1 MSIRQRL
8 YRRVSHPLKIPEER
22 RFLSPIFFLS
32 GGDDEN
38 FIETTGFQYNQD
50 FQSNRNE
57 DNEFPIIC
65 TETRDY
71 DPNDTS
77 FLSRGS
83 IGDNF
88 LQIREAREH
97 IIRLKDGTIIRV
109 RRAENSDHIV
119 RVFNR
124 NGVQVRN
131 VNLGQGHYSI
141 RQDENG
147 NVIFDPIQIAN
158 GDNIEDFEEDDFNFD
173 PKWLTGE
180 VAVPFKFK
188 DDLEDLHSI
197 IESLTSIRYE
207 EKKEEEIKK
216 PPMIIE
222 DNVTDG
228 TATPSDIENKNTII
242 SISDGNVKRSEESD
256 KPQQVVAAIAGIL
269 FYIED
274 GKVICYSEIPEVK
287 FTYQDYLRE
296 FPPYHLAAY
305 GYTRVQK
312 GGVLRL
318 LGRFDLYTHLIGSIN
333 PYYQESG
340 LADSEKSG
348 VLDKLK
354 TSETLKEVEQKDKCR
369 KSHGIFKN
377 LLNLIDPD
385 TGSINN
391 FAKKA
396 FVSDI
401 SWEDLEYPE
410 GLGFISTI
418 RSAEQLKTLTQLLN
432 QMPFGKTPRGTEKK
446 KFSLKGKIPFVSVK
460 DHLIHIQLARRS
472 KRWQGGFYDPTKRTL
487 TISMEVIYFAL
498 IKEYPEL
505 KDRIGIQSNF
515 HLDTSFDC
523 LPLEQE
529 THFILQTLYQFN
541 DKTTNI
547 LSPLIEFGQT
557 GLCLFPNMWTFP
569 VSTSLKQ
576 NWEVYFN
583 SQLTEEEKMKGKN
596 PLKSKVIEEYA
607 DRYICLFLKDDNSL
621 EVDQI
626 SANFQV
632 DLTMIF
638 PSPRLLEALYDLGQK
653 IEVER
658 QHGIVQLNLM
668 QIGEYGK
675 REIFKSLFYKP
686 N

>member
-207 EKKEEEIKK
+207 EKK
-216 PPMIIE
+216 
-222 DNVTDG
+222 
-228 TATPSDIENKNTII
+228 
-242 SISDGNVKRSEESD
+242 R
-256 KPQQVVAAIAGIL
+256 
-269 FYIED
+269 
-274 GKVICYSEIPEVK
+274 
-287 FTYQDYLRE
+287 
-296 FPPYHLAAY
+296 
-305 GYTRVQK
+305 
-312 GGVLRL
+312 
-318 LGRFDLYTHLIGSIN
+318 GRN
-333 PYYQESG
+333 
-340 LADSEKSG
+340 
-348 VLDKLK
+348 
-354 TSETLKEVEQKDKCR
+354 
-369 KSHGIFKN
+369 
-377 LLNLIDPD
+377 
-385 TGSINN
+385 
-391 FAKKA
+391 
-396 FVSDI
+396 
-401 SWEDLEYPE
+401 
-410 GLGFISTI
+410 
-418 RSAEQLKTLTQLLN
+418 
-432 QMPFGKTPRGTEKK
+432 
-446 KFSLKGKIPFVSVK
+446 
-460 DHLIHIQLARRS
+460 
-472 KRWQGGFYDPTKRTL
+472 
-487 TISMEVIYFAL
+487 
-498 IKEYPEL
+498 
-505 KDRIGIQSNF
+505 
-515 HLDTSFDC
+515 
-523 LPLEQE
+523 
-529 THFILQTLYQFN
+529 
-541 DKTTNI
+541 
-547 LSPLIEFGQT
+547 
-557 GLCLFPNMWTFP
+557 
-569 VSTSLKQ
+569 
-576 NWEVYFN
+576 
-583 SQLTEEEKMKGKN
+583 
-596 PLKSKVIEEYA
+596 
-607 DRYICLFLKDDNSL
+607 
-621 EVDQI
+621 
-626 SANFQV
+626 
-632 DLTMIF
+632 
-638 PSPRLLEALYDLGQK
+638 
-653 IEVER
+653 
-658 QHGIVQLNLM
+658 
-668 QIGEYGK
+668 
-675 REIFKSLFYKP
+675 
-686 N
+686 